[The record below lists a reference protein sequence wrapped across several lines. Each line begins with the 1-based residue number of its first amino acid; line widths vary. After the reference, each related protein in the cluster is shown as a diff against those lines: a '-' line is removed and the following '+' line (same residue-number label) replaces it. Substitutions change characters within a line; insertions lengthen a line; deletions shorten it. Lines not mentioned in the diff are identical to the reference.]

1 MTRVTKNPE
10 IRREEL
16 IDIAEELFATQGYD
30 ETPVSDIVKKAQVAQ
45 GTFYY
50 YFKSKDEILDA
61 IVDRIIYDI
70 ATFLKEQSQRKDI
83 NALQKVINSIQRF
96 SQSNVEHE
104 GLISYLHQEKNSL
117 LHLKIEEKTQT
128 VIVPIFA
135 EVIQQGVDE
144 GLFDAE
150 YPEKVSLMI
159 FSCWDKLFDARDFAS
174 VSLEG
179 KKRLVT
185 AGFSVIER
193 ILGTPKGSLAVPFV
207 KIMEMHHGRQ

>member
-16 IDIAEELFATQGYD
+16 INIAEELFATQGYD

-61 IVDRIIYDI
+61 IVDRIIFDI
-70 ATFLKEQSQRKDI
+70 AVFLKEQSQRKDI
-83 NALQKVINSIQRF
+83 NALQKVINSMQQF
-96 SQSNVEHE
+96 SQSNVEHK
-104 GLISYLHQEKNSL
+104 GLISYFHQEKNSL
-117 LHLKIEEKTQT
+117 LHLKIEKKTQAI
-128 VIVPIFA
+128 IVPVFA
-135 EVIQQGVDE
+135 EMIRQGVGE
-144 GLFDAE
+144 GLFDTE
-150 YPEKVSLMI
+150 YPEKVSLVI

-174 VSLEG
+174 VSFEE

-193 ILGTPKGSLAVPFV
+193 ILGTRKGSLAVPFV
-207 KIMEMHHGRQ
+207 KILEMHQGKQ